1 MKKRDFDKINF
12 KKVEIQKNKKTQKN
26 SFLEEYDLQMKKFQE
41 KEKKKVELQKR
52 LQKEKENFLKFFNK
66 KIGIEEIK
74 NNFKIIILFL
84 VGVIIFIFYL
94 NFVTFKGDLKGEKIL
109 YVKMDGSRGSILK
122 INNKYLKNQASIKN
136 TKNFEYGTYLINFDV
151 KRITTKNNYTTF
163 DGKIIGWKESKLNIF
178 RKYIL
183 NIFDDLFL
191 TEDNLY
197 AFSKAAILGE
207 KSEVSK
213 DMKDK
218 FKYTGLAH
226 LIVISGTHISLV
238 IIGIVKLLDMISL
251 AYRPKYI
258 FALVILTFYCAL
270 IGFSPGILRAYIMGA
285 MMILARILFEKEESK
300 KSLLISFV
308 VNVVLNPYSIFDIS
322 MQLSYMAVIAIIFV
336 YPPIKKFFEKSIFS
350 KIKNEILRNTVDLM
364 FLSFVIQFT
373 SIPLFLY
380 YFQKLPLF
388 SFLLNIIGVP
398 IGTIVIQILFFI
410 MLVNILKITFLNSI
424 LVFITKIVFGSFE
437 GFIYAG
443 SKIPLLQIG
452 VSQKFSILFIFSFYI
467 ILFIIVFKIIPFF
480 IFDKK

>member
-1 MKKRDFDKINF
+1 M
-12 KKVEIQKNKKTQKN
+12 T
-26 SFLEEYDLQMKKFQE
+26 EE
-41 KEKKKVELQKR
+41 
-52 LQKEKENFLKFFNK
+52 
-66 KIGIEEIK
+66 
-74 NNFKIIILFL
+74 
-84 VGVIIFIFYL
+84 
-94 NFVTFKGDLKGEKIL
+94 
-109 YVKMDGSRGSILK
+109 
-122 INNKYLKNQASIKN
+122 
-136 TKNFEYGTYLINFDV
+136 
-151 KRITTKNNYTTF
+151 
-163 DGKIIGWKESKLNIF
+163 
-178 RKYIL
+178 
-183 NIFDDLFL
+183 
-191 TEDNLY
+191 NLY

-238 IIGIVKLLDMISL
+238 IIGIVKLLDIISL
-251 AYRPKYI
+251 PYRPKYI
-258 FALVILTFYCAL
+258 FSLIILTFYCAL

-336 YPPIKKFFEKSIFS
+336 YPPIKKFLEKSIFS

-364 FLSFVIQFT
+364 FLSLVIQFT

-410 MLVNILKITFLNSI
+410 MLLNILKITFLNSI
-424 LVFITKIVFGSFE
+424 LVLISKIIFGAFE

-452 VSQKFSILFIFSFYI
+452 VSQKFSILFVFSFYI
-467 ILFIIVFKIIPFF
+467 ILFILVFKIIPFF
-480 IFDKK
+480 TFDKK

>member
-1 MKKRDFDKINF
+1 MKKEDFDKINF
-12 KKVEIQKNKKTQKN
+12 KKVEIQKNNSQKN
-26 SFLEEYDLQMKKFQE
+26 SLLEEYDSKMKKLQE
-41 KEKKKVELQKR
+41 KEKKKIELQKR
-52 LQKEKENFLKFFNK
+52 FQSEKENFLHFFNK
-66 KIGIEEIK
+66 KIGVEEIK
-74 NNFKIIILFL
+74 NNFKFVILIL
-84 VGVIIFIFYL
+84 ISAIIFVFYL
-94 NFVTFKGDLKGEKIL
+94 DFVTFKGNFKGEKIL
-109 YVKMDGSRGSILK
+109 YVKMDGSRGNVLK
-122 INNKYLKNQASIKN
+122 IDNKYLKNQASIKN
-136 TKNFEYGTYLINFDV
+136 TKNFEYGTYLIKFDV
-151 KRITTKNNYTTF
+151 KRVTTKNNYATF

-258 FALVILTFYCAL
+258 FSLIILTFYCAL

-336 YPPIKKFFEKSIFS
+336 YPPIKKFFEKTIFS
-350 KIKNEILRNTVDLM
+350 KIKNEILRNTIDLM
-364 FLSFVIQFT
+364 FLSFVIQLT

-424 LVFITKIVFGSFE
+424 LVFITKIVFGAFE

-443 SKIPLLQIG
+443 SKIPLLQIE
-452 VSQKFSILFIFSFYI
+452 VSQKFSILFIFIFYL
-467 ILFIIVFKIIPFF
+467 ILFILVFKIIPFF
-480 IFDKK
+480 SFDKK